1 MTNKQHSIN
10 YTISK
15 GIYGRNNQCR
25 AKGERMLFFTETE
38 CHEPWVMRAFYAFTF
53 LLLYFVP
60 IFIITGV
67 LRNTLDSISQS
78 IPILLLKATRVK

>member
-25 AKGERMLFFTETE
+25 AKEERMLFFTETE
-38 CHEPWVMRAFYAFTF
+38 CHEPQVTGAFYAFTF
-53 LLLYFVP
+53 LLLYFVLM
-60 IFIITGV
+60 FIIRV
-67 LRNTLDSISQS
+67 LRNALDSISQS
-78 IPILLLKATRVK
+78 IPSLSLQATWLK